1 MKFLENLKNKFSS
14 AKDKRADKLT
24 AEFEEKFGYRFQNV
38 QSLTEALTHR
48 SYTHYAKEVSVS
60 NERMEFLGD
69 SVLGLIVGE
78 ELFREHPNYDEGDL
92 TKTKSL
98 MVNETTLSK
107 IGIESGLNELIYMSP
122 EEKKSGGRQRH
133 SIVSDAVEAVIA
145 AIYLDGGLKATREF
159 VRNILISH
167 SSEILN
173 DATQRNFK
181 GELLEY
187 LQSQGIDPPYYEVIS
202 ENGPD
207 HDKTF
212 EVAVFTD
219 GKKTGFGNGSS
230 KKDAEQKAA
239 REAISNLLREEAKK
253 AGWKQ
258 S

>member
-1 MKFLENLKNKFSS
+1 MKFLDTIKNIFTS
-14 AKDKRADKLT
+14 AKGKEADKLT
-24 AEFEEKFGYRFQNV
+24 AEFEGKFGYHFQNIRF
-38 QSLTEALTHR
+38 LAEALTHR

-69 SVLGLIVGE
+69 SVLGLIIGE
-78 ELFREHPNYDEGDL
+78 ELFKLHPNYDEGDL

-98 MVNETTLSK
+98 LVNETTLSK
-107 IGIESGLNELIYMSP
+107 IGVECGLNELIFMSP
-122 EEKKSGGRQRH
+122 EEEKSGGRRRH
-133 SIVSDAVEAVIA
+133 SIVSDTVEAVIA
-145 AIYLDGGLKATREF
+145 AIYLDGGLGAAKIF

-167 SSEILN
+167 SADILN
-173 DATQRNFK
+173 DAAQRNFK

-187 LQSQGIDPPYYEVIS
+187 LQSLGIEPPHYEVTS

-212 EVAVFTD
+212 EVVVYTS
-219 GKKTGFGNGSS
+219 GRKTGIGNGPS

-253 AGWKQ
+253 AGLT
-258 S
+258 

>member
-1 MKFLENLKNKFSS
+1 VKFLYNLKNKFSS
-14 AKDKRADKLT
+14 AKSKETGKLI
-24 AEFEEKFGYRFQNV
+24 AEFEAKFGYRFKNIKY
-38 QSLTEALTHR
+38 LAEALTHR
-48 SYTHYAKEVSVS
+48 SYTHYAKDISIS

-78 ELFREHPNYDEGDL
+78 ELFKINPNYDEGDL

-98 MVNETTLSK
+98 LVNETTLSK
-107 IGIESGLNELIYMSP
+107 IGIECGLNELIFMSP
-122 EEKKSGGRQRH
+122 EEEKSGGRQRN

-145 AIYLDGGLKATREF
+145 AIYLDGGLGPTRQF

-167 SSEILN
+167 ASEILN

-187 LQSQGIDPPYYEVIS
+187 LQSQGIEPPYYEVIS

-207 HDKTF
+207 HDKIF

-219 GKKTGFGNGSS
+219 GKKTGFGSGSS

-253 AGWKQ
+253 AGWK
-258 S
+258 

>member
-1 MKFLENLKNKFSS
+1 VKFLDSLKSIFASTKSEGV
-14 AKDKRADKLT
+14 DKLT
-24 AEFEEKFGYRFQNV
+24 AEFESRFGYRFKNIK
-38 QSLTEALTHR
+38 LLAEALTHR
-48 SYTHYAKEVSVS
+48 SYTHYAKDVTVS

-78 ELFREHPNYDEGDL
+78 ELFKINPNYNEGDL

-98 MVNETTLSK
+98 MVNEITLSK
-107 IGIESGLNELIYMSP
+107 IGIESGLNELILMSP
-122 EEKKSGGRQRH
+122 EEEKSGGRQRN

-145 AIYLDGGLKATREF
+145 AIYLDGGLAPTRRF

-167 SSEILN
+167 TDEILN
-173 DATQRNFK
+173 DSTQRNFK

-187 LQSQGIDPPYYEVIS
+187 LQGQGIEPPYYEVIS

-212 EVAVFTD
+212 EVAVFTN
-219 GKKTGFGNGSS
+219 GKKSGFGTGSS

-239 REAISNLLREEAKK
+239 REAISNLLREEAKR
-253 AGWKQ
+253 ASWE
-258 S
+258 